1 MVLIVIPGFD
11 VEDDFLNP
19 VNGIATVAVWIAVV
33 TRFGLQL
40 QVRIIALEV
49 FDELIDQ
56 SIQ

>member
-33 TRFGLQL
+33 IRFGLQL
-40 QVRIIALEV
+40 QVGVDL
-49 FDELIDQ
+49 
-56 SIQ
+56 